1 MAVEPDAQGWRGL
14 EPASLAINLVPD
26 LWRTLRTGWPLL
38 VAIMVSG
45 GVTSFID
52 LLFFLVFLA
61 SSLARTVVHFLT
73 LRYRLADGK
82 LEIHS
87 GLLGRR
93 HRVIDPVRIQNIEL
107 VQNVFHRAFGLVEL
121 RVETAGESGAAGLLS
136 ALSLAEA
143 ESLRAGIQRVRTA
156 SAAASGPAGSGPA
169 GTASAASRAAGADA
183 AAGSATKP
191 EAEELERTGLLE
203 VLGHGVTEGRA
214 GAALVLYGIVQEWG
228 PTVRPELFTHALAR
242 PGSSA
247 VLMVVFVSAGYL
259 WSVTTSFVRYYGFVL
274 SRTADGLRTRSGLF
288 TRRRVEIPAGKVQM
302 VRIDASWV
310 LRLMGYASL
319 QIETAGSNAAP
330 GEGRVA
336 EALVPMVA
344 DDVVP
349 YTLDAVLSG
358 FAASER
364 VAWSRPARAA
374 LVRAVLGGVV
384 RWGGSLALI
393 GHFLAPTL
401 GLGRLDALAGVGVLL
416 GIGDGYL
423 DYVTA
428 GWKLTPSLILV
439 RSGFLSRVTSVLPRA
454 KIQSAHLVQGPIQR
468 QFGVWQ
474 VHVWVAGGRVATPE
488 LNEREARAFFEAVSQ
503 PGV

>member
-1 MAVEPDAQGWRGL
+1 MAVEPDAHGWRGL

-38 VAIMVSG
+38 VAIVVG
-45 GVTSFID
+45 GGLTSLVD
-52 LLFFLVFLA
+52 LMFFLVFLG
-61 SSLARTVVHFLT
+61 SSLARTIVHFLT

-93 HRVIDPVRIQNIEL
+93 HRIIDPVRIQNIEL

-121 RVETAGESGAAGLLS
+121 RVETAGETGAAGLLS

-156 SAAASGPAGSGPA
+156 A
-169 GTASAASRAAGADA
+169 AAGALV
-183 AAGSATKP
+183 AGSNEPAGVDAGSVETAEP

-228 PTVRPELFTHALAR
+228 PMVRPELFAQGLAR
-242 PGSSA
+242 PGAGA
-247 VLMVVFVSAGYL
+247 VLLVVFVSAGYL

-274 SRTADGLRTRSGLF
+274 SRTVHGLRTRSGLF
-288 TRRRVEIPAGKVQM
+288 TQRRVEIPAGKVQM
-302 VRIDASWV
+302 VRIDASWM
-310 LRLMGYASL
+310 LRLMGYTSL
-319 QIETAGSNAAP
+319 EIETAGSNAAP
-330 GEGRVA
+330 GAGRLA

-349 YTLDAVLSG
+349 YTLDAVLPG

-364 VAWSRPARAA
+364 TGWSRPARAA
-374 LVRAVLGGVV
+374 LVRAILGGAA
-384 RWGGSLALI
+384 RWGGALALI
-393 GHFLAPTL
+393 GHVLAPPL
-401 GLGRLDALAGVGVLL
+401 GLGHLDALAGVGVLL

-423 DYVTA
+423 DFVSS
-428 GWKLTPSLILV
+428 GWKLTSSLILV

-454 KIQSAHLVQGPIQR
+454 KIQSAHLV
-468 QFGVWQ
+468 
-474 VHVWVAGGRVATPE
+474 
-488 LNEREARAFFEAVSQ
+488 
-503 PGV
+503 

>member
-1 MAVEPDAQGWRGL
+1 
-14 EPASLAINLVPD
+14 
-26 LWRTLRTGWPLL
+26 
-38 VAIMVSG
+38 
-45 GVTSFID
+45 
-52 LLFFLVFLA
+52 
-61 SSLARTVVHFLT
+61 
-73 LRYRLADGK
+73 
-82 LEIHS
+82 
-87 GLLGRR
+87 
-93 HRVIDPVRIQNIEL
+93 
-107 VQNVFHRAFGLVEL
+107 
-121 RVETAGESGAAGLLS
+121 
-136 ALSLAEA
+136 
-143 ESLRAGIQRVRTA
+143 
-156 SAAASGPAGSGPA
+156 
-169 GTASAASRAAGADA
+169 
-183 AAGSATKP
+183 
-191 EAEELERTGLLE
+191 

-228 PTVRPELFTHALAR
+228 PMVRPELFAQGLAR
-242 PGSSA
+242 PGAGA

-302 VRIDASWV
+302 VRIDASWM
-310 LRLMGYASL
+310 LRLMGYTSL
-319 QIETAGSNAAP
+319 EIETAGSNAAP
-330 GEGRVA
+330 GEGRLA

-349 YTLDAVLSG
+349 YTLDAVLPG

-364 VAWSRPARAA
+364 TVWSRPARAA

-384 RWGGSLALI
+384 RWGGALALI
-393 GHFLAPTL
+393 GYFLTPTL

-416 GIGDGYL
+416 GIGAGYL

-428 GWKLTPSLILV
+428 GWKLTSSLVLV

-468 QFGVWQ
+468 RFGVWQ

-488 LNEREARAFFEAVSQ
+488 LSEPEARAIFEAVSQ
-503 PGV
+503 PAV

>member
-87 GLLGRR
+87 GLLARR

-169 GTASAASRAAGADA
+169 GSAAE
-183 AAGSATKP
+183 P
-191 EAEELERTGLLE
+191 QAEELERTGLLE

-302 VRIDASWV
+302 VRIDASWM

-384 RWGGSLALI
+384 RWGGALALI
-393 GHFLAPTL
+393 GHFLTPTL

-423 DYVTA
+423 DYVSS
-428 GWKLTPSLILV
+428 GWKRTPSLILV

-454 KIQSAHLVQGPIQR
+454 KIQSAQLVQGPIQR
-468 QFGVWQ
+468 QFGVWE

-488 LNEREARAFFEAVSQ
+488 LNEHEARAFFEAVSRAA
-503 PGV
+503 V

>member
-14 EPASLAINLVPD
+14 EPASLAVNLVPD

-38 VAIMVSG
+38 VAIMVTG
-45 GVTSFID
+45 GVTSFVD
-52 LLFFLVFLA
+52 LILFLVFLG
-61 SSLARTVVHFLT
+61 SSLARTTVHFLT

-82 LEIHS
+82 LEIYS
-87 GLLGRR
+87 GLLARR

-107 VQNVFHRAFGLVEL
+107 VQNIFHRAFGLVEL

-143 ESLRAGIQRVRTA
+143 ESLRAGIQRVRA
-156 SAAASGPAGSGPA
+156 AAASGPAGRAPDGSVGPA
-169 GTASAASRAAGADA
+169 GSIPAGSA
-183 AAGSATKP
+183 AAGSAAEP
-191 EAEELERTGLLE
+191 EAEELERTGLLD

-214 GAALVLYGIVQEWG
+214 GAALVLYGVVQEWG
-228 PTVRPELFTHALAR
+228 PMVRPELFTQGLAR
-242 PGSSA
+242 PGASA

-274 SRTADGLRTRSGLF
+274 SRTVDGLRTRSGLF
-288 TRRRVEIPAGKVQM
+288 TQRRVEIPAGKVQM
-302 VRIDASWV
+302 VRVDASWM

-330 GEGRVA
+330 GEGRLA

-349 YTLDAVLSG
+349 YTLDAVLPG

-364 VAWSRPARAA
+364 VVWSRPARAA
-374 LVRAVLGGVV
+374 LVRAVLGGVA
-384 RWGGSLALI
+384 RWGGVLGLI
-393 GHFLAPTL
+393 GYFLTPTL
-401 GLGRLDALAGVGVLL
+401 GLGRLDALAVVGVLL
-416 GIGDGYL
+416 GIGAGYL

-428 GWKLTPSLILV
+428 GWKLTSSLILV

-454 KIQSAHLVQGPIQR
+454 KIQSAQLVQGPIQR
-468 QFGVWQ
+468 QFGVWE

-488 LNEREARAFFEAVSQ
+488 LNEGDARAVFEAVSR
-503 PGV
+503 PAV

>member
-61 SSLARTVVHFLT
+61 SSLARTIVHFLT

-143 ESLRAGIQRVRTA
+143 ESLRAGIQRVRSASAAA
-156 SAAASGPAGSGPA
+156 SAAASGPAGSG
-169 GTASAASRAAGADA
+169 
-183 AAGSATKP
+183 AAGSAAEP

-302 VRIDASWV
+302 VRIDASWM

-330 GEGRVA
+330 GEGRLA

-384 RWGGSLALI
+384 RWGGALALI
-393 GHFLAPTL
+393 GHFLTPTL

-488 LNEREARAFFEAVSQ
+488 LNEHEARAVFEAVSQ

>member
-14 EPASLAINLVPD
+14 EPASLAVNLVPD

-38 VAIMVSG
+38 VAIMVTG
-45 GVTSFID
+45 GVTSLVD
-52 LLFFLVFLA
+52 LLFFLVFLG
-61 SSLARTVVHFLT
+61 SSLARTIVHFLT

-87 GLLGRR
+87 GLLARR

-107 VQNVFHRAFGLVEL
+107 VQNIFHRAFGLVEL

-143 ESLRAGIQRVRTA
+143 ESLRAGIQRVR
-156 SAAASGPAGSGPA
+156 AASGPAGRGPA
-169 GTASAASRAAGADA
+169 GLRSADGA
-183 AAGSATKP
+183 AAEP
-191 EAEELERTGLLE
+191 EAEDLERTGLLD

-228 PTVRPELFTHALAR
+228 PMMRPELFTQGLAR
-242 PGSSA
+242 PGASA

-274 SRTADGLRTRSGLF
+274 SRTVDGLRTRSGLF
-288 TRRRVEIPAGKVQM
+288 TQRRVEIPAGKVQM
-302 VRIDASWV
+302 VRVDASWM

-330 GEGRVA
+330 GEGRLA

-349 YTLDAVLSG
+349 YTLDAVLPG

-364 VAWSRPARAA
+364 TVWSRPARAA

-384 RWGGSLALI
+384 RWGGALGLI
-393 GHFLAPTL
+393 GYFLTPTL
-401 GLGRLDALAGVGVLL
+401 GLGRLDALAVVGVLL
-416 GIGDGYL
+416 GIGAGYL

-428 GWKLTPSLILV
+428 GWKLTSSLILV

-454 KIQSAHLVQGPIQR
+454 KIQSAQLVQGPIQR
-468 QFGVWQ
+468 QFGVWE

-488 LNEREARAFFEAVSQ
+488 LNEGDARAVFEAVSR
-503 PGV
+503 PAV